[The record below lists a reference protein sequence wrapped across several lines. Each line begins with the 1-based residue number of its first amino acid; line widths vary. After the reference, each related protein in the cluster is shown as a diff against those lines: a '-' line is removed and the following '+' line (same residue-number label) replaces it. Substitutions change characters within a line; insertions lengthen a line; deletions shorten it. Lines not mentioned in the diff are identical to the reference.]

1 MSKLPTPPVAEKRP
15 VVISQLG
22 RQRTDDYA
30 WLKDENWQKLL
41 RDPSLV
47 RPDIRAHL
55 EAENAYTKA
64 VLAGTE
70 GLQETIVSEIRGRMK
85 EDDSSLPSP
94 DGPYD
99 YHARDETGGQ
109 YPIYAPPPL
118 RGAAGTDDT

>member
-47 RPDIRAHL
+47 
-55 EAENAYTKA
+55 
-64 VLAGTE
+64 
-70 GLQETIVSEIRGRMK
+70 
-85 EDDSSLPSP
+85 
-94 DGPYD
+94 
-99 YHARDETGGQ
+99 
-109 YPIYAPPPL
+109 
-118 RGAAGTDDT
+118 